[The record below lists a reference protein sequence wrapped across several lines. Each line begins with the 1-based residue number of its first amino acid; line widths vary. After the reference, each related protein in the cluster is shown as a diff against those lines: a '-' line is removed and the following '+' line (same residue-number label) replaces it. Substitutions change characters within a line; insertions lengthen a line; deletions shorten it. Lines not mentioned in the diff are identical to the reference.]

1 MNMMTKE
8 QEDYIFKLKAELMFR
23 GKDEDEVH
31 AIGDELQDHFEM
43 AEANGDD
50 VSNILNT
57 PVKDYADNFSKEMSF
72 TKGLPKYL
80 TYFVLFMFA
89 IFTIPDFFENDFTL
103 TLGYI
108 LNTIFIFVL
117 SVVVPL
123 FLIKKAI
130 MKYGD
135 AKRVYVYAFIGGI
148 ILFSL
153 MVLSTFIA
161 KRYPIY
167 TLVTLNQTQSIITGL
182 ILLAIVMVL
191 CFIVKQKLFALVI
204 FIVCL
209 PNIIGQI
216 FKAHS
221 HSNEQF
227 LTISLVLYIVLI
239 IGMNIAFF
247 GHAYYTNRKR
257 KSVS

>member
-1 MNMMTKE
+1 MKQRE
-8 QEDYIFKLKAELMFR
+8 E
-23 GKDEDEVH
+23 
-31 AIGDELQDHFEM
+31 
-43 AEANGDD
+43 NGDD
-50 VSNILNT
+50 VSDILNT

-148 ILFSL
+148 ILFL
-153 MVLSTFIA
+153 IDGFKYVYCQKI
-161 KRYPIY
+161 PNIY
-167 TLVTLNQTQSIITGL
+167 TCDTKSNPKHHYWAHIISNRHG
-182 ILLAIVMVL
+182 AM
-191 CFIVKQKLFALVI
+191 F
-204 FIVCL
+204 
-209 PNIIGQI
+209 
-216 FKAHS
+216 HS
-221 HSNEQF
+221 
-227 LTISLVLYIVLI
+227 
-239 IGMNIAFF
+239 
-247 GHAYYTNRKR
+247 
-257 KSVS
+257 